1 MANFFLDEFFRQCG
15 KSDMGSPVKYKLY
28 SIGADFLKPLD
39 IKTPNGHITKDGRK
53 ARYLAT
59 VKAGNGVSKLV
70 FAIDDGNGYETVQ
83 RVGLN
88 GRIRDDATQ
97 PNDIYDAAPP
107 LKVDDFCM
115 VLGDNSNY
123 TKFRHKTHEEAV
135 KEALRL
141 SSQIAGVNFNV
152 LACMGAAR
160 DGKWE
165 DSNFGG
171 IPF

>member
-1 MANFFLDEFFRQCG
+1 MPDFFLDEFFRQCG
-15 KSDMGSPVKYKLY
+15 KSDIGSSVKYKLY

-39 IKTPNGHITKDGRK
+39 IKTPNGHTTKDGRK

-59 VKAGNGVSKLV
+59 VKAGNGISKLV
-70 FAIDDGNGYETVQ
+70 FAIDDGNGYEIVQ
-83 RVGLN
+83 RVGLD

-97 PNDIYDAAPP
+97 PNDIYDAPAP
-107 LKVDDFCM
+107 LKVDGFWM
-115 VLGDNSNY
+115 VLADNTNY
-123 TKFRHKTHEEAV
+123 TKFSHPTHESAV

-141 SSQIAGVNFNV
+141 SSQIAGVKFNV
-152 LACMGAAR
+152 MACVGAAR